1 MKAVE
6 SLRRPCEK
14 VSHATVALLS
24 YTVPVATSTGYGWH
38 GGSMPQSLPP
48 SRDLTP
54 GGSAPARPRNRAVW
68 VLAVLVPLLVVV
80 AGVTFYLTRASA
92 DPSGEASPT
101 GVPSPTASPLPAE
114 RVDPPTVLDPAS
126 VENLTVHQE
135 STADAGDAR
144 SISTVS
150 IPGEHSLSRA
160 FGTFVDRTE
169 KDYDAAI
176 DPAGVGN
183 ELNVGWDLVLAQGDV
198 LGVRATTYA
207 FTGGANGEVGAQT
220 FYTDLPRATTTW
232 SSDLFTADGRKQA
245 AGWVDAALDAA
256 GLGFE
261 DPVPA
266 AEDTFRD
273 VRLGPDGAATL
284 VFSPGLVSARSDGE
298 LAVRIEPDATRTVL
312 SAVGKQIADAAAS
325 GTPFIGIA
333 PPPVEPPPVTTQP
346 VPPASPDA
354 PDCSVLRCVALT
366 FDDGPGKH
374 TSRLLDTLAEKQ
386 VKATFFLVGR
396 SVGTHPDVV
405 RREVAEGHVVG
416 NHTWSHPDLSKLG
429 TDQITD
435 ELTSTADAV
444 EAASGVRPT
453 LVRPPYGATSDTV
466 TSVLSQRNEPS
477 ILWNVDTEDWK
488 NKDSAQTSERALA
501 GVRPGAIL
509 LMHDIHASTVDAV
522 PGIVDGL
529 RAAGYT
535 LVTVPDL
542 LGPDLVGG
550 HAYFNR

>member
-6 SLRRPCEK
+6 PLRGPCER
-14 VSHATVALLS
+14 VSQTTVALLS
-24 YTVPVATSTGYGWH
+24 SAVPVATRTLRGWH
-38 GGSMPQSLPP
+38 GGLMSQPLPP
-48 SRDLTP
+48 SRGQTP
-54 GGSAPARPRNRAVW
+54 GGSAPARPRNRALW
-68 VLAVLVPLLVVV
+68 VLAMLVPLLVVA
-80 AGVTFYLTRASA
+80 AGVTFYLTRAAA

-101 GVPSPTASPLPAE
+101 GTPSPTAHPVPAE
-114 RVDPPTVLDPAS
+114 RVDPPPVLDPAS
-126 VENLTVHQE
+126 VENLEIHQE
-135 STADAGDAR
+135 STASTGDAR

-150 IPGEHSLSRA
+150 VPGERSLSHA
-160 FGTFVDRTE
+160 FGTFVDETE
-169 KDYDAAI
+169 KAYDAAV

-198 LGVRATTYA
+198 LGVRATTYS
-207 FTGGANGEVGAQT
+207 FTGGANGTTGAQT

-245 AGWVDAALDAA
+245 AQWVDAALDQA

-261 DPVPA
+261 EPVPA
-266 AEDTFRD
+266 SEDTFRD

-312 SAVGKQIADAAAS
+312 SAVGKQLADTASS
-325 GTPFIGIA
+325 GTPFMGIT
-333 PPPVEPPPVTTQP
+333 PPPVEPPVTTPP
-346 VPPASPDA
+346 VPPASPGA

-386 VKATFFLVGR
+386 AKATFFLVGR
-396 SVGTHPDVV
+396 SVTSHPDLV
-405 RREVAEGHVVG
+405 RREVAEGHAIG

-466 TSVLSQRNEPS
+466 TSVLSQRNEPA
-477 ILWNVDTEDWK
+477 ILWDVDTEDWK
-488 NKDSAQTSERALA
+488 NKDAAMTTERALA

-550 HAYFNR
+550 QAYFNR